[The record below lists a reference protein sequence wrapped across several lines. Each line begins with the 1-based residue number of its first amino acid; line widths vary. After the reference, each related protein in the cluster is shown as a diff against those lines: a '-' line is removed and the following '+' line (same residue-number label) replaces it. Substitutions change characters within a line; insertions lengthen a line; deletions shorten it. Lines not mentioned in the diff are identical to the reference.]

1 MQDDQELV
9 DVFSYVELVQDCL
22 ERAEINQKACLEGI
36 IKSDLALRQSQ
47 SDADIHF
54 IVLVR
59 RAELL
64 LICVRLWLCIA
75 PISVVFGVVSGMFLP
90 LRHNPLKN

>member
-1 MQDDQELV
+1 MSVQDDQELV
-9 DVFSYVELVQDCL
+9 DVFSYVEMVQDCL
-22 ERAEINQKACLEGI
+22 DRADSSQKACLEGI
-36 IKSDLALRQSQ
+36 IKADLALRQSQ

-64 LICVRLWLCIA
+64 LIAVSCVLIIIC
-75 PISVVFGVVSGMFLP
+75 VFVLSFIFTLLHTYM
-90 LRHNPLKN
+90 

>member
-1 MQDDQELV
+1 MTSFQDDQELV
-9 DVFSYVELVQDCL
+9 DVFSYVELVQDSL
-22 ERAEINQKACLEGI
+22 ERAESSQKACLEGI
-36 IKSDLALRQSQ
+36 IKADLALRQSQ

-64 LICVRLWLCIA
+64 LIAVSSVHNLGTSVKPILTGREESPTLPRL
-75 PISVVFGVVSGMFLP
+75 
-90 LRHNPLKN
+90 

>member
-1 MQDDQELV
+1 MEVMSVFCMQDDQELV

-64 LICVRLWLCIA
+64 LIAVSFVIDNRYLGMALGRLVC
-75 PISVVFGVVSGMFLP
+75 
-90 LRHNPLKN
+90 

>member
-1 MQDDQELV
+1 MDD
-9 DVFSYVELVQDCL
+9 DIFSYVELVQDCL
-22 ERAEINQKACLEGI
+22 ERADSNQKACLEGI
-36 IKSDLALRQSQ
+36 IKSDLALRHSQ

-64 LICVRLWLCIA
+64 LIAVSFFSL
-75 PISVVFGVVSGMFLP
+75 ISL
-90 LRHNPLKN
+90 LL

>member
-1 MQDDQELV
+1 M

-22 ERAEINQKACLEGI
+22 ERAEESQRSCLDGILKA
-36 IKSDLALRQSQ
+36 DLALRHSQ
-47 SDADIHF
+47 SDADIHS

-64 LICVRLWLCIA
+64 LIAVSFVDMDTNVIERLNYLLREGL
-75 PISVVFGVVSGMFLP
+75 SP
-90 LRHNPLKN
+90 LINT

>member
-1 MQDDQELV
+1 MYLQDDQELV

-22 ERAEINQKACLEGI
+22 ERAELSQKACLEGI
-36 IKSDLALRQSQ
+36 IKADLALRQSQ

-64 LICVRLWLCIA
+64 LIAVSR
-75 PISVVFGVVSGMFLP
+75 VFAFVHEASFQ
-90 LRHNPLKN
+90 RKRA

>member
-1 MQDDQELV
+1 MSLQDDQELV

-22 ERAEINQKACLEGI
+22 DRAESSQKACLEGI
-36 IKSDLALRQSQ
+36 LKADLALRQSQ

-64 LICVRLWLCIA
+64 LIAVSCTPRLCVLVPAFIFTLSHVHR
-75 PISVVFGVVSGMFLP
+75 
-90 LRHNPLKN
+90 